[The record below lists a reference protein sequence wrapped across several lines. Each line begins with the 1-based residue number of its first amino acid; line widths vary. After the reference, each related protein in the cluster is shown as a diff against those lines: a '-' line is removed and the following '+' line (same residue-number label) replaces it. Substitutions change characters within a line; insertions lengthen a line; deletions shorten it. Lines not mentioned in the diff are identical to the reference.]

1 MQRSRRPRGRC
12 LPAGRPR
19 GGAAPL
25 PRAEPRGSNTRRDAG
40 QPTRGSLPTRK
51 KTPAG
56 SKPAGLLGCCY
67 KPRRRFARRS
77 RRGARQSR
85 SPRRPAPG
93 DAPGGM
99 PAGRGGEESPGV
111 VQSRSASCCPAAA
124 RAQLPLPKVAA
135 RGGGADGLPPPLA
148 SARRTA
154 PQAGGSASRG
164 RERRSARGA
173 VLQPWWRKAFPVRRR
188 GS

>member
-12 LPAGRPR
+12 LPAGRPW
-19 GGAAPL
+19 GGATPL
-25 PRAEPRGSNTRRDAG
+25 PRAEPRRSNSRREAG

-51 KTPAG
+51 KNPCRLEAGRAPRMLLQTAEAFRQAEQTWRPAKPLSAPAG
-56 SKPAGLLGCCY
+56 PWGR
-67 KPRRRFARRS
+67 PRRDARR
-77 RRGARQSR
+77 
-85 SPRRPAPG
+85 P
-93 DAPGGM
+93 
-99 PAGRGGEESPGV
+99 GRGGEPGV

-135 RGGGADGLPPPLA
+135 RGGGADGLPPPVA

-154 PQAGGSASRG
+154 PQAGGRASRG
-164 RERRSARGA
+164 WECLSARGA
-173 VLQPWWRKAFPVRRR
+173 VLQPWWRKAFLVRGR